1 MPIGFVTM
9 IIWSA
14 SEWSPITCDLASH
27 DGDGDG
33 DASGGDEGDDDDG
46 DDDASGGDE
55 GDGDD

>member
-1 MPIGFVTM
+1 M

-14 SEWSPITCDLASH
+14 SEWSPITCDFASH